1 MAELFGVSTD
11 YLLKESMDSQN
22 TTDPAELTE
31 QQENMPTRR
40 KVSLEEGNAF
50 QRLRKEASSRIVWH
64 VAGVLHIALRTFLK
78 IRAE

>member
-11 YLLKESMDSQN
+11 YLVKESMDSQN

-50 QRLRKEASSRIVWH
+50 QRLRKEASSRIVWR
-64 VAGVLHIALRTFLK
+64 VAGVLYIALRTFLK